1 MDEPSLPG
9 VCVWR
14 IAVKRFVAL
23 LSLVAVAGTSA
34 FAAGPAGAAATPS
47 PAKQRIHPA
56 SKKAAVRSIP
66 APADEYFGKLKL
78 SILGI
83 RNTIKDVGANI
94 DVDASRWPGLMS
106 KADFAEDA
114 IHDWERH
121 YPTDSWLPKTLFA
134 LERMYAKI
142 DTDDGRKRSMAAMQ
156 WLVHDYPNSWY
167 GKTGRQ
173 EIAQHRV
180 GHPLDPV
187 NTAAENAAPAGLQS
201 ALPSY
206 GNPNGTA
213 NLTAGNGGPA
223 ATPVPNPIA
232 TPH

>member
-1 MDEPSLPG
+1 VRSRVDDLSLERL
-9 VCVWR
+9 WR
-14 IAVKRFVAL
+14 TAVKRLLAC
-23 LSLVAVAGTSA
+23 LSLVALASTSA
-34 FAAGPAGAAATPS
+34 TASPTPT
-47 PAKQRIHPA
+47 PAKKPA
-56 SKKAAVRSIP
+56 APAHHQAPKPIP
-66 APADEYFGKLKL
+66 APADEYFGKLKM

-94 DVDASRWPGLMS
+94 DVDASRAPGLMS

-121 YPTDSWLPKTLFA
+121 YPTDTWLPKTIFA

-142 DTDDGRKRSMAAMQ
+142 DSDDGRKRALAAMT
-156 WLVHDYPNSWY
+156 WLVHDYPHTWY
-167 GKTGRQ
+167 GKTGRT
-173 EIAQHRV
+173 EIAEHRV
-180 GHPLDPV
+180 GHPIAALP
-187 NTAAENAAPAGLQS
+187 TSAENAAPSDLKA
-201 ALPSY
+201 ALPNY

-213 NLTAGNGGPA
+213 NLSAGNGGPA